1 MTEVTYYQ
9 CTTYFNEEWFFS
21 DGSVETATVSAS
33 AIDTTSLE
41 IATQH
46 SYELVIAECKEILN
60 TRYPDRTVIRSVV
73 NIKRDSNVNFGVIPV
88 PPIGGCAGTRYGCC
102 PDGVTAK
109 IDAAGSNCGC
119 NCR

>member
-21 DGSVETATVSAS
+21 DGSVETGTVSAS
-33 AIDTTSLE
+33 AIDTTSLA

-46 SYELVIAECKEILN
+46 SYELVIVECNNILN
-60 TRYPDRTVIRSVV
+60 TQYPDRTVIRSVV

-88 PPIGGCAGTRYGCC
+88 PPIGWCAGTRYGCC